1 MRITQS
7 ISYRNFLAGVENLN
21 EAMENASRQVS
32 SGKKLTR
39 LKDSPSGSAELLVLR
54 KQLTD
59 IDQYR
64 SNTDSSVF
72 FLNVADSALNS
83 VHDLVT
89 TIFTRGSAAG
99 SGTIDAEARASLAT
113 EIRFLRDQ
121 VFSLANTQT
130 RGRSL
135 FAGSEVTTAAFTI
148 AGDVVTYQGN
158 SEINSIDVGESL
170 EIKQNLSGSA
180 IFTPIFDAITTL
192 LQAVDSGDIA
202 AIQAGVTQLTPALSG
217 LSNAR
222 IQLGVDLNRL
232 EDVKTEHDAQALNIR
247 ARRGR
252 IEDAN
257 LAEAITD
264 LTQIQTALRASL
276 SAQGTIQPRN
286 LFDYLG

>member
-7 ISYRNFLAGVENLN
+7 IGYRNFLSGLENLN
-21 EAMENASRQVS
+21 EAMETANRQVS
-32 SGKKLTR
+32 SGKKVNR

-54 KQLTD
+54 KQLSD

-72 FLNVADSALNS
+72 FLNVADSALTS

-99 SGTIDAEARASLAT
+99 SGTMNTEAREALAT

-121 VFSLANTQT
+121 IFSLANTQT

-135 FAGSEVTTAAFTI
+135 FAGSDVTSAAFTI
-148 AGDVVTYQGN
+148 AGDVVNYEGN
-158 SEINSIDVGESL
+158 AEINSIDVGESL
-170 EIKQNLSGSA
+170 DIKQNLAGSDV
-180 IFTPIFDAITTL
+180 FTPIFAAIATL
-192 LQAVDSGDIA
+192 LQAVDSGDVA
-202 AIQAGVTQLTPALSG
+202 AIQAAVTQLTPSMANLSK
-217 LSNAR
+217 AR
-222 IQLGVDLNRL
+222 IQLGVDLSRL
-232 EDVKTEHDAQALNIR
+232 EALKTEHDAQELNIR
-247 ARRGR
+247 ERRGR

-264 LTQIQTALRASL
+264 LTQIQTALKASL

>member
-99 SGTIDAEARASLAT
+99 SGTIDADARASLAT

-148 AGDVVTYQGN
+148 AGDAVTYQGN

-170 EIKQNLSGSA
+170 EIRQNLSGSA

-202 AIQAGVTQLTPALSG
+202 AIQAGVTQLNPALSG

-222 IQLGVDLNRL
+222 IQLGVDLSRL
-232 EDVKTEHDAQALNIR
+232 EDIKTEHDAQALNIR